1 MDPLGFALE
10 NFDAVSRCSGPSANR
25 SEPIDNSGTLT
36 NGATFTG
43 VTGLRGVLLRPPFD
57 NEFVYTVVSKLMTY
71 ALGRP
76 LDAIDQPAVRQIMRA
91 AAPSRY
97 SFDAVLLGIV
107 NSPSFRMK
115 QATPADAGHG
125 RRRAQR

>member
-10 NFDAVSRCSGPSANR
+10 NFDAVGRWRTVGESQQ
-25 SEPIDNSGTLT
+25 PIDNSGTLT

-57 NEFVYTVVSKLMTY
+57 LEFVSTVVSKLMTY

-76 LDAIDQPAVRQIMRA
+76 LDAVDQPAVRQIMRA
-91 AAPSRY
+91 AASSQY

-107 NSPSFRMK
+107 TSPSFRMK
-115 QATPADAGHG
+115 QAMPAATVADV
-125 RRRAQR
+125 RQ